1 MGAFWSAAADL
12 VTGASCAGCDRPGPV
27 LCDACRQAL
36 APDPRSVPAPVPAV
50 AGLGYDGVV
59 RPVLAGLKEHGRW
72 RLQAPLAHALAAAAC
87 VVAPHGPVALVPVPS
102 TRASRRRRGGD
113 PVGDLVVT
121 AAERLRVVGLDAVV
135 VPALRHVR
143 RVDDQAG
150 LGVRERGENLAGAGA
165 GAFAARARRALR
177 GRSLLVVDDVVT
189 TGATLRESVRAL
201 RSAGLVTHGAAF
213 VAATPRRHS
222 GGLSGPRS

>member
-12 VTGASCAGCDRPGPV
+12 VTGAACAGCDRPGLV
-27 LCDACRQAL
+27 LCDACRHAL
-36 APDPRSVPAPVPAV
+36 APDPRPVPSVVPAV

-72 RLQAPLAHALAAAAC
+72 QLQPPLAHALAAAAC
-87 VVAPHGPVALVPVPS
+87 VAAPDGPVALVPVPS

-113 PVGDLVVT
+113 PVGDLVE
-121 AAERLRVVGLDAVV
+121 AAAARLRVVGLDVVV

-150 LGVRERGENLAGAGA
+150 LGVQERGENLAGA
-165 GAFAARARRALR
+165 FAAKPRRALR

-201 RSAGLVTHGAAF
+201 RSAGLVTHAAAF

-222 GGLSGPRS
+222 GGASGPRS